1 MSALNNNTTIN
12 SELFAPLVVQAEYA
26 AYETSLARQLVSV
39 YDMPVGSGKV
49 VQVPRWASI
58 TAASVEEGNA
68 AAFADTN
75 TTSASITLSEISSA
89 HRVSDM
95 LRDSS
100 ASNVL
105 TDLGTQMGQAI
116 GEAIDAQV
124 FATFS
129 GFDELVGTANA
140 AITTDTIL
148 KGVATLRAR
157 KLTGPFMCVLHPAQ
171 SYQIKKQLTYAGAN
185 TPALSGAGESVLN
198 AGYLGTIAGV
208 AIYES
213 SLLTVSGGGDATGA
227 IFAKPAIGHA
237 MRGGIAMEAQR
248 QAAYRATDIVLTA
261 VTGATRLVDSY
272 GVKITSDA
280 SFGTL

>member
-1 MSALNNNTTIN
+1 MSALNNNTTLN
-12 SELFAPLVVQAEYA
+12 SELFSPLVVQAEYA
-26 AYETSLARQLVSV
+26 AYENSLARQLVTV
-39 YDMPVGSGKV
+39 YDMPVGSGKT
-49 VQVPRWASI
+49 VQVPRWAGM
-58 TAASVEEGNA
+58 TAAAVEENNA
-68 AAFADTN
+68 VTFADTN
-75 TTSASITLSEISSA
+75 TTSASITLSEISIG

-95 LRDSS
+95 VRDSS
-100 ASNVL
+100 QGNVL
-105 TDLGTQMGQAI
+105 GDLGTQMGMSI
-116 GEAIDAQV
+116 GEAIDTQV

-148 KGVATLRAR
+148 KGVATLRGR

-171 SYQIKKQLTYAGAN
+171 AYNIKKQLTYAGAN

-213 SLLTVSGGGDATGA
+213 SLLTVSGAGDATGA

-248 QAAYRATDIVLTA
+248 QAAFRATDVVLTA
-261 VTGATRLVDSY
+261 VTGATRLVDQY
-272 GVKITSDA
+272 GLKITSDA
-280 SFGTL
+280 SFGTV